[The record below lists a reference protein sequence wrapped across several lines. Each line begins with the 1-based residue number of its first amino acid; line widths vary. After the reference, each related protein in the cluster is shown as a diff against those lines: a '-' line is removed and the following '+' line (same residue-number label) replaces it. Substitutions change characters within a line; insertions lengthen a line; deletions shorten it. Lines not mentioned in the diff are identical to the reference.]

1 MRMRHAAYAA
11 TFVLLAA
18 LAATILLTSA
28 TAPQPA
34 SAAARA
40 EPHSLA
46 PAPVTPLTPLTP
58 LPTYTLTLT
67 AGLGGSVNP
76 AGATTHTEGIP
87 VTLTT
92 SWNDATHTFA
102 GWGGDCSGTGTTCV
116 LEMYADHTVTASFTP
131 LPADRCPTP
140 TDADC
145 IRAVYKGAPDDYAQ
159 VQDIPQSV
167 LIQPDGDGRYQVERG
182 HQYTVVTAAQ
192 LPEGYNRF
200 YLRSLPGGEP
210 WPTSLLQLVLPAGT
224 TYTFTVSANERAASS
239 LDFQLHAASAVVVT
253 TAFKVP
259 PPPPTLELASSR
271 DLCTANT
278 LTELSW
284 TITGGK
290 PPYALTIDGE
300 TVAANAES
308 HRVNCGPVIMDP
320 QTEEPLPNQSTVFSA
335 SVADSRAT
343 PESAAAEVRVALAE
357 ALPSVADVEPFAAR
371 SYVGISWPNYT
382 RQNFNDTEAWYL
394 FRSRPQGESEWR
406 YERVPRDRA
415 NPREVHSY
423 VKPHPEPPAQP
434 IVQQL
439 EVARTRHDIEA
450 ETPDALNWSPTLTVT
465 SLIPASGIRLTATHD
480 SVTVR
485 WDPQASSE
493 VIYEVAV
500 GTRDREPYS
509 GDSKHVWLQPGSK
522 HEITFSNLLPST
534 EYHAYIAVRAGI
546 ETMETRGPTIRT
558 AAAPHDYEPFPIG
571 PQNLRVTNVTNTSIS
586 VRWDRPFAGA
596 SEGYGVWLF
605 RVDWPNYP
613 VLQDSGHG
621 YYQARF
627 NNLEPGTDY
636 VVWVTHYGTVRE
648 TARLPVSTLPLAT
661 PPRKTKDNPEPEA
674 QPIWFHDGATEAM
687 HKIRGENTSLT
698 GSNIDRVITIARSLF
713 EPPVQP
719 QLGNL
724 TSQRSLDPNN
734 NHLIRAIPSS
744 LRRLVNLEWLL
755 LQDSQLTGPLP
766 SQLAGLMQLTNV
778 SLPRSAG
785 FSGCVPLWLRRML
798 DHQID
803 WLSLPNCRNDASAT
817 PTTPAAL
824 EPTYTLTVIAGEG
837 GSINPPGTTTH
848 TKGVPVTLT
857 TSWNDATHT
866 FAGWSGACSG
876 SDTTCTLE
884 MYANA
889 SVTAAFTPLPADR
902 CTSPTDADCIRAV
915 YKGAPDDYAQVQNI
929 PDSVLIHPDDDGRYQ
944 VERGQQITV
953 VTAAPLPASYTRF
966 YLQQD
971 PVEQPWPVSSSQLI
985 LPVGTTY
992 TFTPST
998 DPAAADLITF
1008 DLHAARP
1015 WPFQRPGLK
1024 PELGDVI
1031 VRTTF
1036 AIPPPPLTLELASS
1050 RDLCTANTLTELS
1063 WTISGGRPPYT
1074 LSIDGQTVD
1083 ANAESHRANCGPI
1096 PTDPFTGDP
1105 IPASSKRWT
1114 ATVSDSQPTTASV
1127 SQRIETELVEPL
1139 APPPL
1144 IWMSAFGTRIAI
1156 AWTETEEHRAA
1167 VWYGKGGVYAIRF
1180 RLEDTI
1186 AWTYAKHHT
1195 GPVAWIE
1202 LPAGDMTVQMAVLRA
1217 PIEQATPQALRWS
1230 ENHRIA
1236 RVEEPANATAVATH
1250 DTVTVSWDRQP
1261 LTGNHGDVTI
1271 TAMDARA
1278 SALARNFYE
1287 DPDDPS
1293 TRFSFTFEHLPPD
1306 SDYEVTITYGSL
1318 GIAAISRTLEV
1329 RTQEAPENWQPL
1341 PSGPHNLR
1349 ATAGH
1354 RWITVQWDPPFVGAE
1369 PSYLVQ
1375 IIDES
1380 DGTQIDSKATK
1391 QTEWTSYGSFRPVWP
1406 STEYRISV
1414 LHTAIPEV
1422 EAEITITTPEPS
1434 DDES

>member
-1 MRMRHAAYAA
+1 MRMRHAALAA
-11 TFVLLAA
+11 SFVLVAA
-18 LAATILLTSA
+18 LAATILLTS
-28 TAPQPA
+28 TISPRPA
-34 SAAARA
+34 SAAQQTV
-40 EPHSLA
+40 PHSLA
-46 PAPVTPLTPLTP
+46 PAPVTPVKPLRTH
-58 LPTYTLTLT
+58 TLT
-67 AGLGGSVNP
+67 ATAGAGGSVDP
-76 AGATTHTEGIP
+76 AGATTQTEGVP
-87 VTLTT
+87 VTLTA

-102 GWGGDCSGTGTTCV
+102 GWSGDCSGSDTTCTLV
-116 LEMYADHTVTASFTP
+116 MYANASVTAAFMP
-131 LPADRCPTP
+131 LPADRCASP

-145 IRAVYKGAPDDYAQ
+145 IRAVYQGAPDDYAQ

-167 LIQPDGDGRYQVERG
+167 LIHPDDDGRYQVERR
-182 HQYTVVTAAQ
+182 QQITVVTAAP
-192 LPEGYNRF
+192 LPAGYTRF

-210 WPTSLLQLVLPAGT
+210 SPTSSLQLVLPAGT
-224 TYTFTVSANERAASS
+224 TYTFTVSTNERAASS
-239 LDFQLHAASAVVVT
+239 LDFQLHAARAVVVT

-259 PPPPTLELASSR
+259 PPLTLELASSR

-284 TITGGK
+284 TIAGGR
-290 PPYALTIDGE
+290 PPYTLSIDGE
-300 TVAANAES
+300 MVAANAES
-308 HRVNCGPVIMDP
+308 HRANCGPIQMNP
-320 QTEEPLPNQSTVFSA
+320 QTEEPLPNQSKVFSA
-335 SVADSRAT
+335 TVTDSRTIPVSVAD
-343 PESAAAEVRVALAE
+343 EVRVALAE

-522 HEITFSNLLPST
+522 HEITFTNLLPST

-648 TARLPVSTLPLAT
+648 TTRLPVSTLPLAT

-902 CTSPTDADCIRAV
+902 CPTPTDADCIRAV
-915 YKGAPDDYAQVQNI
+915 YKGAPDDYVQVQDI
-929 PDSVLIHPDDDGRYQ
+929 PDSALVQPDDDGRYQ
-944 VERGQQITV
+944 VERGQQYTV
-953 VTAAPLPASYTRF
+953 VTAAPLPAGYTRF
-966 YLQQD
+966 YLRSL
-971 PVEQPWPVSSSQLI
+971 PGGEPWPTSLLQLV
-985 LPVGTTY
+985 LPAGTTY
-992 TFTPST
+992 TFTVST
-998 DPAAADLITF
+998 TERAASSLDF
-1008 DLHAARP
+1008 QLHAATA
-1015 WPFQRPGLK
+1015 
-1024 PELGDVI
+1024 V
-1031 VRTTF
+1031 VVTTAF
-1036 AIPPPPLTLELASS
+1036 KVPPPPPTLELASS

-1063 WTISGGRPPYT
+1063 WTIAGGRPPYT
-1074 LSIDGQTVD
+1074 LTIDGQTVN

-1096 PTDPFTGDP
+1096 PTDPLTGDP
-1105 IPASSKRWT
+1105 IPASRKRWT

-1186 AWTYAKHHT
+1186 AWTYAKHQT

-1202 LPAGDMTVQMAVLRA
+1202 LP
-1217 PIEQATPQALRWS
+1217 
-1230 ENHRIA
+1230 
-1236 RVEEPANATAVATH
+1236 
-1250 DTVTVSWDRQP
+1250 
-1261 LTGNHGDVTI
+1261 
-1271 TAMDARA
+1271 
-1278 SALARNFYE
+1278 
-1287 DPDDPS
+1287 
-1293 TRFSFTFEHLPPD
+1293 
-1306 SDYEVTITYGSL
+1306 
-1318 GIAAISRTLEV
+1318 
-1329 RTQEAPENWQPL
+1329 
-1341 PSGPHNLR
+1341 SG
-1349 ATAGH
+1349 T
-1354 RWITVQWDPPFVGAE
+1354 
-1369 PSYLVQ
+1369 
-1375 IIDES
+1375 
-1380 DGTQIDSKATK
+1380 
-1391 QTEWTSYGSFRPVWP
+1391 
-1406 STEYRISV
+1406 
-1414 LHTAIPEV
+1414 
-1422 EAEITITTPEPS
+1422 
-1434 DDES
+1434 